1 MGDVMGERTSRCIA
15 CGRAILWRRTLSGA
29 RTPID
34 LDGETH
40 WATCP
45 RRELFARRREQ
56 LRNVRS
62 GLQLELPEPE
72 EATS

>member
-1 MGDVMGERTSRCIA
+1 MGDLMGERTSRCIA

-45 RRELFARRREQ
+45 RKELFARRRRE
-56 LRNVRS
+56 LRKVRDD
-62 GLQLELPEPE
+62 LQLQLLEPE
-72 EATS
+72 EEAS